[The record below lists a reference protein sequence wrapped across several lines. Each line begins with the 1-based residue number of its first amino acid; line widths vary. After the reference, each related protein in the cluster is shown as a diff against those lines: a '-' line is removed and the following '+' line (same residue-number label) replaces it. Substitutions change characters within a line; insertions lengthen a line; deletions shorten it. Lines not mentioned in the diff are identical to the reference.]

1 MLDTTSILMLT
12 YIDELLLVIDQ
23 LEGTQRKMKTCH
35 DFLNEHA
42 ARSEPYVSTQY
53 FEDQINALLMCDD
66 KPVDYRA

>member
-53 FEDQINALLMCDD
+53 FED
-66 KPVDYRA
+66 